1 MSSKA
6 TLDDSP
12 TLNDTALDDLT
23 ATRRC
28 AEAMGIS
35 TWDEFGWPYC
45 KTFGPNV
52 EQYAPIRNDA
62 QAMALVNRFGLGFD
76 RNIILGEWHVI
87 MVDERSVVKNQGA
100 DADLNRAIVY
110 CVAKM
115 KAAIREGGAPIA
127 KESAA

>member
-1 MSSKA
+1 MADSL
-6 TLDDSP
+6 TLKG
-12 TLNDTALDDLT
+12 TALDDLT

-28 AEAMGIS
+28 AEAIGGRYDTHPDGVGRFIPS
-35 TWDEFGWPYC
+35 TAHPAQNIFSFDRYDPLHD
-45 KTFGPNV
+45 
-52 EQYAPIRNDA
+52 DA
-62 QAMALVNRFGLGFD
+62 QAMALVKRFGLGFD

-115 KAAIREGGAPIA
+115 KAAIREG
-127 KESAA
+127 SD

>member
-1 MSSKA
+1 MADSL
-6 TLDDSP
+6 TLKG
-12 TLNDTALDDLT
+12 TALDDLT

-28 AEAMGIS
+28 AEAIGGRYDTHPDLGLVGLS
-35 TWDEFGWPYC
+35 HPPRTRRRTYLFDRYDPLHD
-45 KTFGPNV
+45 
-52 EQYAPIRNDA
+52 DA
-62 QAMALVNRFGLGFD
+62 QAMALVKRFGLGFD

-115 KAAIREGGAPIA
+115 AAIREGRD
-127 KESAA
+127 